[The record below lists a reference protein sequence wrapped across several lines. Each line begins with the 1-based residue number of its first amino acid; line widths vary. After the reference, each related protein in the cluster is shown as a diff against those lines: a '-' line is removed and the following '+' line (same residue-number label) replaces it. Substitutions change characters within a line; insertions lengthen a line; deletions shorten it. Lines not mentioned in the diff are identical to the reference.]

1 MGFLD
6 WAALIIGAGL
16 VVSGMLAIRR
26 RQANVPERYEGVKA
40 VGLGWLWIG
49 LGALFIVAVLG
60 DIALLKTFFRLFL
73 EAAN

>member
-1 MGFLD
+1 
-6 WAALIIGAGL
+6 L

-26 RQANVPERYEGVKA
+26 REANVPERYEGVKA

-49 LGALFIVAVLG
+49 LGALFIIAVVF
-60 DIALLKTFFRLFL
+60 DIALLKAFFRLFL

>member
-1 MGFLD
+1 VGFLD

-49 LGALFIVAVLG
+49 LGALFIIAVLF

>member
-26 RQANVPERYEGVKA
+26 CEANVPERYEGVKA

-49 LGALFIVAVLG
+49 LGTLFIIAVLG

>member
-1 MGFLD
+1 VGFLD

-26 RQANVPERYEGVKA
+26 REVNVPERYEGVKA

-49 LGALFIVAVLG
+49 LGALFIIAVLF
-60 DIALLKTFFRLFL
+60 DIALWKSFFRLFL

>member
-6 WAALIIGAGL
+6 WAALIIGSGL
-16 VVSGMLAIRR
+16 IGSGVLAIRR
-26 RQANVPERYEGVKA
+26 RQANVPDRYEGGKA

-49 LGALFIVAVLG
+49 LGALFVIAVLF

-73 EAAN
+73 EAHN

>member
-26 RQANVPERYEGVKA
+26 REANVPERYEGVKA

-49 LGALFIVAVLG
+49 LGALFIIAVLG

>member
-16 VVSGMLAIRR
+16 IFSGIRTIRR
-26 RQANVPERYEGVKA
+26 RRANVPELWEGDRA
-40 VGLGWLWIG
+40 VRLGWLWLVMGGLFVLAVVFDIG
-49 LGALFIVAVLG
+49 F
-60 DIALLKTFFRLFL
+60 LKTFFRLFL